1 MRTVFKVIYRGF
13 GTGLFI
19 NDLYALDCAE
29 MATLADKYNLA
40 GIRAAVSEGRGI
52 QEELRQE
59 AMRPGNIVRNEHR
72 PPPGTKVEAIENWT
86 CALDRDITAKKQGTT
101 ISMDVAGRGLV
112 VGVL

>member
-52 QEELRQE
+52 KEELRQE

-86 CALDRDITAKKQGTT
+86 CALDRDITAKKQGTS